1 MSAKTKSTRNAAPHS
16 RRPVGGHATFGAGAV
31 VLGAL
36 LLAACGGEPSS
47 QRLKEERL
55 APNELESAP
64 VDPSQIGG
72 AKVTGIVTRI
82 VAGTPSEEGVYS
94 ILLFVPP
101 DTEIKS
107 HSHRDDRV
115 GSVLSGTWYFA
126 YGEQFA
132 AGELEE
138 LKAGSVY
145 TEPGGQAH
153 FARTRAE
160 PVVLS
165 ITGNG
170 PTDTHYINPADDPK
184 TKPEAQAQR

>member
-1 MSAKTKSTRNAAPHS
+1 MTAKTTLTCNAAPHP
-16 RRPVGGHATFGAGAV
+16 RRPTGGRATLVAGAAM
-31 VLGAL
+31 LGVL
-36 LLAACGGEPSS
+36 LLAACGGEPKP
-47 QRLKEERL
+47 QRLEAVRL
-55 APNELESAP
+55 APDELGSAP
-64 VDPSQIGG
+64 VDQSQIGG
-72 AKVTGIVTRI
+72 AKLTGIVTRV